1 MTILMTAFRSRRGAA
16 MTQIIIWGLII
27 LGLATAVLRWQ
38 LQRHRQAANNL
49 ADSQLKGDAELV
61 RGPLMSCLEAA
72 GYPSGSCTPTPA
84 QAACVPAGV
93 GIAFGGTPPS
103 CTVRLVLSK

>member
-1 MTILMTAFRSRRGAA
+1 MKTLITALKRRRGAA
-16 MTQIIIWGLII
+16 LTQILIWGLII
-27 LGLATAVLRWQ
+27 LGLATAVIRWQ

-49 ADSQLKGDAELV
+49 ADSQLKGDAELA
-61 RGPLMSCLEAA
+61 RGPLMTCLEAA

-93 GIAFGGTPPS
+93 GVAFGGTPPS
-103 CTVRLVLSK
+103 CTVRLVLSR

>member
-1 MTILMTAFRSRRGAA
+1 MKIILTAFRSRRGAA

-38 LQRHRQAANNL
+38 MQRYRQAASNL
-49 ADSQLKGDAELV
+49 EDSQLKGDAELV

-72 GYPSGSCTPTPA
+72 GYPSGSCTPNAA

>member
-1 MTILMTAFRSRRGAA
+1 MKTILTAFRSRRGVALVQT
-16 MTQIIIWGLII
+16 MVLGLII
-27 LGLATAVLRWQ
+27 LGLATAVIRWQ
-38 LQRHRQAANNL
+38 LQRHRQSANNMQN
-49 ADSQLKGDAELV
+49 AQLKGDAELA

-103 CTVRLVLSK
+103 CTVRLVLSR

>member
-1 MTILMTAFRSRRGAA
+1 MKSILTAFKSRRGAA
-16 MTQIIIWGLII
+16 LTQTIIWGLII
-27 LGLATAVLRWQ
+27 IGLATAVLRWQ
-38 LQRHRQAANNL
+38 LQRHRQAANNMEDAL
-49 ADSQLKGDAELV
+49 LKGDAEMA

-72 GYPSGSCTPTPA
+72 GYPSGSCTPNAA

>member
-1 MTILMTAFRSRRGAA
+1 MKILITALKRRRGAA
-16 MTQIIIWGLII
+16 MTQTIILGLII
-27 LGLATAVLRWQ
+27 IGLATAVIRWQ
-38 LQRHRQAANNL
+38 LQRHRQAANNMEDAL
-49 ADSQLKGDAELV
+49 LKGDAEMA

-72 GYPSGSCTPTPA
+72 GYPSGSCTPTAA

-103 CTVRLVLSK
+103 CTVRLVLSR